1 MVHPHPAERLGPLK
15 KVARS
20 LREHAPLVMNW
31 LKAREE
37 ILAGVLDGLNLKA
50 RLSIRKALGFH
61 AFEGIKPLWIINLGI
76 FPNQNSL
83 TNSADKAEK

>member
-1 MVHPHPAERLGPLK
+1 
-15 KVARS
+15 
-20 LREHAPLVMNW
+20 
-31 LKAREE
+31 
-37 ILAGVLDGLNLKA
+37 VLDGLNLKA